1 MAKNN
6 KKFLLYLFITII
18 VLGLLYIFFNERG
31 MIKYFGLKSQVD
43 SMQVELEQIKLENE
57 RLKNEIDSLQKQI
70 PAKMEQVAREKYN
83 MKREGETLIEIEEK

>member
-1 MAKNN
+1 MAKN
-6 KKFLLYLFITII
+6 KKKLILYLFIAII
-18 VLGLLYIFFNERG
+18 VFGLLYIFFNERG

-83 MKREGETLIEIEEK
+83 MKREGETLIEVEEK